1 MNNLTSNF
9 IDILGKS
16 IDSEEVNALFDE
28 LQTMHRPSFDADD
41 DEQDV
46 YEWIL
51 VKRKGI
57 ELGFALGVC

>member
-28 LQTMHRPSFDADD
+28 LQTMHP
-41 DEQDV
+41 
-46 YEWIL
+46 L
-51 VKRKGI
+51 
-57 ELGFALGVC
+57 LLM